1 MKQLAVSILALF
13 LVVPSI
19 AIAGSSDFESI
30 SVGKDAPA
38 QCEAPRP
45 PTSLA
50 RTAYVR
56 NGYRAI
62 LRIMAAKRWRETD
75 SCECFLNQITW
86 DEVVLEAE
94 DYITSDNPLVPFVV
108 ADLRIKADELLAMRN
123 LDCVN

>member
-1 MKQLAVSILALF
+1 MRNLTVLALAF
-13 LVVPSI
+13 TLAGI
-19 AIAGSSDFESI
+19 GFAFAGSDDFETI
-30 SVGKDAPA
+30 SVGEDAPA
-38 QCEAPRP
+38 HCEAPRP

-62 LRIMAAKRWRETD
+62 LRIMAAERWTETD

-94 DYITSDNPLVPFVV
+94 SYVTSDNPLVPFVV
-108 ADLRIKADELLAMRN
+108 ADLRIKADEMLAIRDLACAN
-123 LDCVN
+123 

>member
-1 MKQLAVSILALF
+1 MKQHVALF
-13 LVVPSI
+13 LALALIGPSF
-19 AIAGSSDFESI
+19 ALAGSDDFETI
-30 SVGKDAPA
+30 SVGEDAPA

-45 PTSLA
+45 PTALA

-62 LRIMAAKRWRETD
+62 LRIMAAESWSETG

-94 DYITSDNPLVPFVV
+94 GYITSDNPLVPFVV
-108 ADLRIKADELLAMRN
+108 ANLRIKADELHAMRDLACTN
-123 LDCVN
+123 

>member
-1 MKQLAVSILALF
+1 MKQLLALSLAF
-13 LVVPSI
+13 SLTGANFVF
-19 AIAGSSDFESI
+19 AGSDDFESI
-30 SVGKDAPA
+30 SVGEDAPA

-62 LRIMAAKRWRETD
+62 LRIMAAERWSETD

-86 DEVVLEAE
+86 DEVILEAE
-94 DYITSDNPLVPFVV
+94 GYITSDNPLVPFVV
-108 ADLRIKADELLAMRN
+108 ANLRIKADGLLAERDLACTN
-123 LDCVN
+123 

>member
-1 MKQLAVSILALF
+1 MKHLIALTLAFSLTGAGF
-13 LVVPSI
+13 
-19 AIAGSSDFESI
+19 AIAGSDDFESI
-30 SVGKDAPA
+30 SVGEDAPV

-62 LRIMAAKRWRETD
+62 LRIMAAERWRETD

-94 DYITSDNPLVPFVV
+94 DYMTWDNPLVPFVV
-108 ADLRIKADELLAMRN
+108 ADLRIKADELLMMRDLACAN
-123 LDCVN
+123 

>member
-1 MKQLAVSILALF
+1 MKQLVVSILALF
-13 LVVPSI
+13 LVAPSI
-19 AIAGSSDFESI
+19 ALAGSDDFETI
-30 SVGKDAPA
+30 SVGEDTRA

-62 LRIMAAKRWRETD
+62 LRIIAAERRSETE
-75 SCECFLNQITW
+75 SCECFLNQIPW

-94 DYITSDNPLVPFVV
+94 GYITSDNPLVPFVV
-108 ADLRIKADELLAMRN
+108 ADLRIKADELLAVRDLACN
-123 LDCVN
+123 N